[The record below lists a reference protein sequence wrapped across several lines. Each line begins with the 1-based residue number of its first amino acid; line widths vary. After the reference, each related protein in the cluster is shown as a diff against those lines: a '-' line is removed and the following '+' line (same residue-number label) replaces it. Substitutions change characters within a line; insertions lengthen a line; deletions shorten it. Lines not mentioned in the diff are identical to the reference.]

1 MQTKRE
7 EELLEENEEL
17 KTTLDRLAEFYAG
30 ACRDALR
37 YRWCRVNGAWESEDR
52 MEGLS
57 KNPEDYDARVDEL
70 MKQERDW

>member
-37 YRWCRVNGAWESEDR
+37 YRWS
-52 MEGLS
+52 
-57 KNPEDYDARVDEL
+57 RVDEL
-70 MKQERDW
+70 MKQGRDW